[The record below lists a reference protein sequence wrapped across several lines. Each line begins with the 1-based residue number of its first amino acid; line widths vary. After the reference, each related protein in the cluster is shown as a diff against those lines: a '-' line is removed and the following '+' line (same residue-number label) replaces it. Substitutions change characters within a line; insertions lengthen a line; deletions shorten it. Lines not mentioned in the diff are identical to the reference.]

1 MITVKNLSKTFPAI
15 RGQQPLT
22 VFSGIDC
29 EINKGDVISII
40 GPSGTGKSTF
50 LRCLM
55 DLEHP
60 TSGDVWLDGVNI
72 YDKAT
77 DINKVREKMG
87 MVFQNFN
94 LFGHL
99 TVLENIILGP
109 LKIQHKDRESAEE
122 EAMQLL
128 RTVGLAEKAHSY
140 PSELSGGQQQRA
152 AIARCLA
159 MNPEIIL
166 FDEPTSALDPTM
178 VSEVLSVIRELARQG
193 MTMVIVTHEMKFARD
208 VSTRVFF
215 LSDGGLYEEGTPDEI
230 FDHPKKP
237 LTQAFINNIRSMSF
251 DVHTHDYDLYELN
264 GKIEW
269 FCTKYA
275 LGKKYITMELMVEEM
290 LANILPFT
298 GPIHITADYS
308 EKTEKVGITF
318 IQEGFTSDIMDGEG
332 VDALSK
338 MLIEGF
344 CSEIEETSDGN
355 SRTIRLTLKN

>member
-1 MITVKNLSKTFPAI
+1 MISVKNLSKTFMTP
-15 RGQQPLT
+15 GWEPLK
-22 VFSGIDC
+22 VFSDINC

-60 TSGDVWLDGVNI
+60 TSGEVWLDGVNI
-72 YDKAT
+72 YDKNT

-99 TVLENIILGP
+99 TVLDNIILGP
-109 LKIQHKDRESAEE
+109 VKILHKSRAEAEE
-122 EAMQLL
+122 EALHLL
-128 RTVGLAEKAHSY
+128 KTVGLAERAGAY
-140 PSELSGGQQQRA
+140 PHELSGGQQQRA

-159 MNPEIIL
+159 MNPEVIL

-178 VSEVLSVIRELARQG
+178 VSEVLSVMRELARQG

-215 LSDGGLYEEGTPDEI
+215 LADGGLYEEGTPDEI
-230 FDHPKKP
+230 FDNPKKP
-237 LTQAFINNIRSMSF
+237 LTKIFINNIRSLSF
-251 DVHTHDYDLYELN
+251 DVFSRDYDLYELN

-269 FCTKYA
+269 FCTKYG

-290 LANILPFT
+290 VAHILPFT

-308 EKTEKVGITF
+308 EKTRQVGVTF
-318 IQEGFTSDIMDGEG
+318 VQENCPDAIMDNPD
-332 VDALSK
+332 VDDLSK

-344 CSEIEETSDGN
+344 CSEIEETAEDT
-355 SRTIRLTLKN
+355 SRKIRLTLK

>member
-1 MITVKNLSKTFPAI
+1 MITVKNLSKTFNTP
-15 RGQQPLT
+15 GFDKPLT
-22 VFSGIDC
+22 VFSGINC
-29 EINKGDVISII
+29 EINKGDVISVI

-60 TSGDVWLDGVNI
+60 SSGEVWLDGVNI
-72 YDKAT
+72 YAKDT

-87 MVFQNFN
+87 MVFQSFN

-99 TVLENIILGP
+99 TVLENITLGP
-109 LKIQHKDRESAEE
+109 IKIQHKDKAVAEE

-128 RTVGLAEKAHSY
+128 RTVGLAEKASAY
-140 PSELSGGQQQRA
+140 PHELSGGQQQRA

-159 MNPEIIL
+159 MTPEVIL

-178 VSEVLSVIRELARQG
+178 VSEVLSVMRELARHG

-215 LSDGGLYEEGTPDEI
+215 LADGGLYEEGTPDEI
-230 FDHPKKP
+230 FDNPQKP
-237 LTQAFINNIRSMSF
+237 LTKVFINNIRSVSF
-251 DVHTHDYDLYELN
+251 DVFSRDYDLYELN

-269 FCTKYA
+269 FCTKYG
-275 LGKKYITMELMVEEM
+275 LGKKYITLELMFEEM
-290 LANILPFT
+290 LAHILPFT

-308 EKTEKVGITF
+308 EKTKQISILFV
-318 IQEGFTSDIMDGEG
+318 QENCTAPVMDNPG
-332 VDALSK
+332 VDELSK

-344 CSEIEETSDGN
+344 CDSIEEVQQDNDRHIS
-355 SRTIRLTLKN
+355 LTLK

>member
-1 MITVKNLSKTFPAI
+1 MITVKNLSKTYCSP
-15 RGQQPLT
+15 GYDQPLT
-22 VFSGIDC
+22 VFTDINC
-29 EINKGDVISII
+29 EINKGDIISVI

-60 TSGDVWLDGVNI
+60 TSGEVWLDGVNI
-72 YDKAT
+72 YDKST

-99 TVLENIILGP
+99 TVLENITLAP
-109 LKIQHKDRESAEE
+109 VKIQGKDKETAEK
-122 EAMQLL
+122 EALDLL
-128 RTVGLAEKAHSY
+128 RNVGLAEKANAY
-140 PSELSGGQQQRA
+140 PDELSGGQQQRV

-159 MNPEIIL
+159 MNPEVIL

-215 LSDGGLYEEGTPDEI
+215 LADGGLYEEGTPDEI

-237 LTQAFINNIRSMSF
+237 LTQAFINNIRSVHF
-251 DVHTHDYDLYELN
+251 DVFSHDYDLYELN

-269 FCTKYA
+269 FCTKYG
-275 LGKKYITMELMVEEM
+275 LGKKYITIELMVEEM
-290 LANILPFT
+290 LAHILPFS
-298 GPIHITADYS
+298 GPIHISADYS
-308 EKTEKVGITF
+308 EKNKDVTVSFLQQGC
-318 IQEGFTSDIMDGEG
+318 TSDILNAPD
-332 VDALSK
+332 VDELSR
-338 MLIEGF
+338 MLVEGF
-344 CSEIEETSDGN
+344 CSEISETLQGDAKL
-355 SRTIRLTLKN
+355 IKLTLK

>member
-1 MITVKNLSKTFPAI
+1 MISVRNLSKTFQTPG
-15 RGQQPLT
+15 REPLT
-22 VFSGIDC
+22 VFSNINC
-29 EINKGDVISII
+29 EINKGDVISVI

-60 TSGDVWLDGVNI
+60 TSGEVWLDGENI
-72 YDKAT
+72 YDKNT

-87 MVFQNFN
+87 MVFQSFN

-99 TVLENIILGP
+99 TVLDNIILGP
-109 LKIQHKDRESAEE
+109 VKIQHKTRAEAEE
-122 EAMQLL
+122 EAYRLL
-128 RTVGLAEKAHSY
+128 RTVGLAEKAGAY
-140 PSELSGGQQQRA
+140 PHELSGGQQQRA

-159 MNPEIIL
+159 MTPEVIL

-178 VSEVLSVIRELARQG
+178 VSEVLSVMRELARQG

-215 LSDGGLYEEGTPDEI
+215 LADGGLYEEGTPDEI
-230 FDHPKKP
+230 FDNPQRP
-237 LTQAFINNIRSMSF
+237 LTKAFINNIRSVSF
-251 DVHTHDYDLYELN
+251 DVFSHDYDLYELN

-269 FCTKYA
+269 FCTKYG

-290 LANILPFT
+290 VAHILPFT

-308 EKTEKVGITF
+308 EKTCQVGLTF
-318 IQEGFTSDIMDGEG
+318 IQEGFTSDIMDAEG
-332 VDALSK
+332 VDELSK

-344 CSEIEETSDGN
+344 CSEIEESTEGD
-355 SRTIRLTLKN
+355 SRKIRLTIK

>member
-1 MITVKNLSKTFPAI
+1 MITVKNLSKTFDSE
-15 RGQQPLT
+15 RGGKPLT
-22 VFSGIDC
+22 VFSGINC
-29 EINKGDVISII
+29 EINKGDVISVI

-60 TSGDVWLDGVNI
+60 SSGEVWLDGVNI

-99 TVLENIILGP
+99 TVLDNITLGP
-109 LKIQHKDRESAEE
+109 IKIQHKDRSEAEE

-128 RTVGLAEKAHSY
+128 RTVGLAEKAQAY
-140 PSELSGGQQQRA
+140 PHELSGGQQQRA

-159 MNPEIIL
+159 MNPEVIL
-166 FDEPTSALDPTM
+166 FDEPTSALDPAM
-178 VSEVLSVIRELARQG
+178 VSEVLSVMRELARNG

-237 LTQAFINNIRSMSF
+237 LTQAFINNIRTMSF
-251 DVHTHDYDLYELN
+251 DVHSHDYDLYELN

-269 FCTKYA
+269 FCTKYG

-298 GPIHITADYS
+298 GPIQIVADYS
-308 EKTEKVGITF
+308 EKTGNVRITF
-318 IQEGFTSDIMDGEG
+318 VQDGCTSSVMDGEG
-332 VDALSK
+332 VDELSK
-338 MLIEGF
+338 MLVEGF
-344 CSEIEETSDGN
+344 CSEITEVQLECGRQVS
-355 SRTIRLTLKN
+355 LTLK

>member
-1 MITVKNLSKTFPAI
+1 MITVKNLSKTFHNP
-15 RGQQPLT
+15 GYNSSFT
-22 VFSGIDC
+22 VFSDINC
-29 EINKGDVISII
+29 EIDKGDVISVI

-60 TSGDVWLDGVNI
+60 TSGEVWVDGENI
-72 YDKAT
+72 YDKNT

-87 MVFQNFN
+87 MVFQGFN

-99 TVLENIILGP
+99 TVLDNITLGP
-109 LKIQHKDRESAEE
+109 IKIHHEDKAAAEE
-122 EAMQLL
+122 RALELL
-128 RTVGLAEKAHSY
+128 RSVGLAEKASSY
-140 PSELSGGQQQRA
+140 PHELSGGQQQRA

-178 VSEVLSVIRELARQG
+178 VSEVLSVMRELARQG

-215 LSDGGLYEEGTPDEI
+215 LADGGLYEEGTPDEI
-230 FDHPKKP
+230 FDNPRKP
-237 LTQAFINNIRSMSF
+237 LTKVFINNIRSVSF
-251 DVHTHDYDLYELN
+251 DVFSHDYDLYELN

-269 FCTKYA
+269 FCTKYG

-290 LANILPFT
+290 VAHILPFT

-308 EKTEKVGITF
+308 EKTRQVGLTF
-318 IQEGFTSDIMDGEG
+318 VQDGCDSSIMEAEG
-332 VDALSK
+332 VDELSR

-344 CSEIEETSDGN
+344 CSKIEETQEGT
-355 SRTIRLTLKN
+355 SRNIKLTIK

>member
-1 MITVKNLSKTFPAI
+1 MITVKNLSKTFQSSSDKA
-15 RGQQPLT
+15 PLT
-22 VFSGIDC
+22 VFSNINC
-29 EINKGDVISII
+29 EINKGDVISVI

-60 TSGDVWLDGVNI
+60 SSGEVWVDGVNI
-72 YDKAT
+72 YDKST

-99 TVLENIILGP
+99 TVLENITLAP
-109 LKIQHKDRESAEE
+109 VKIKGKDKAAAEK
-122 EAMQLL
+122 EALDLL
-128 RTVGLAEKAHSY
+128 RNVGLAEKANSY
-140 PSELSGGQQQRA
+140 PHELSGGQQQRV

-159 MNPEIIL
+159 MNPEVIL

-237 LTQAFINNIRSMSF
+237 LTQAFINNIRSVHF
-251 DVHTHDYDLYELN
+251 DVFSHDYDLYELN

-269 FCTKYA
+269 FCTKYG
-275 LGKKYITMELMVEEM
+275 LGKKYITIELMVEEM
-290 LANILPFT
+290 LAHILPFT
-298 GPIHITADYS
+298 GPIHVSSDYS
-308 EKTEKVGITF
+308 EKTNDVTISFLQQGC
-318 IQEGFTSDIMDGEG
+318 TSDILNADG
-332 VDALSK
+332 VDELSK
-338 MLIEGF
+338 MLVEGF
-344 CSEIEETSDGN
+344 CSDISETLHGDAKL
-355 SRTIRLTLKN
+355 IRLTLK